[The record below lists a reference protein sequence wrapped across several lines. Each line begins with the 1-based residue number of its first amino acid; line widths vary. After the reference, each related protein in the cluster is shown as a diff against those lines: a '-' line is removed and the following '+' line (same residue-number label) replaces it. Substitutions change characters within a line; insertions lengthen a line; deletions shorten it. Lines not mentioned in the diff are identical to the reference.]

1 MFCNFRIQTKNVHYH
16 LCNKCIA
23 YGLAYSYAIYLSLLL
38 QETIATPFSLLVV
51 VYYISRLKLW
61 LRRMNEICKYRGSR
75 QREMYVLLI
84 SGSA

>member
-1 MFCNFRIQTKNVHYH
+1 MLYKSTSPCYYKET
-16 LCNKCIA
+16 IA
-23 YGLAYSYAIYLSLLL
+23 IPLSLL
-38 QETIATPFSLLVV
+38 V

-75 QREMYVLLI
+75 QREMYVLILFI